1 VSEELRSVIE
11 ERFAVSRIDATAG
24 RVQAVIEVDQASYR
38 ALLVMEP
45 AASIVVA
52 LPCIDG
58 FELRMRW
65 TDRWAN
71 GGAPRAASFDDSFLI
86 ETNDLALA
94 TIWLDHISRSALLAS
109 RYVSEQQLSRA
120 TAMMWRDAQWLHEIS
135 HDHVRADR
143 RDAEPSA
150 DRMADM
156 LSASLLLAARPVRW
170 ARAFHPIARSLGAD
184 AAPRVEVGGKP
195 LLRVRRGAVD
205 VTVHIA
211 RRLGPGDTGRL
222 RTIVSAH
229 RHGSGGETLSLISED
244 LPRAA
249 WPPPNPSGSVTLVID
264 PRAADLLEIARPSAT
279 TVRPHDV
286 EIAFDGALSDSHRM
300 GAAIELAAWWAR
312 EVSGTGPYR

>member
-1 VSEELRSVIE
+1 M
-11 ERFAVSRIDATAG
+11 SRIDATAG
-24 RVQAVIEVDQASYR
+24 RVQAVIEHDQASYR
-38 ALLVMEP
+38 AHLVMEP
-45 AASIVVA
+45 VASIAVS

-65 TDRWAN
+65 TDRYAN
-71 GGAPRAASFDDSFLI
+71 SGAPRAASFDDSFLI

-94 TIWLDHISRSALLAS
+94 TIWLDHVSRSALLSS
-109 RYVSEQQLSRA
+109 RYVSAQQPSRA
-120 TAMMWRDAQWLHEIS
+120 TAMMWRDAGWLHEIS

-150 DRMADM
+150 ERMADM
-156 LSASLLLAARPVRW
+156 LSASLSLAARPVRW
-170 ARAFHPIARSLGAD
+170 ARSFHPVARSLGAE

-195 LLRVRRGAVD
+195 LFRVRRGAVD
-205 VTVHIA
+205 VSVHLA
-211 RRLGPGDTGRL
+211 RRLGPADTGRL

-229 RHGSGGETLSLISED
+229 RHGSGGETLTLIAED

-249 WPPPNPSGSVTLVID
+249 WPPPNPSSSVTLVID
-264 PRAADLLEIARPSAT
+264 PRAAELLEIARPSST
-279 TVRPHDV
+279 MVRPHDV
-286 EIAFDGALSDSHRM
+286 DITFDGAFTDSHRL

>member
-1 VSEELRSVIE
+1 MSEVLRGVIE
-11 ERFAVSRIDATAG
+11 QRFAVSQIDATAA
-24 RVQAVIEVDQASYR
+24 RVHAVIEVDQASYR
-38 ALLVMEP
+38 ATLIMEP
-45 AASIVVA
+45 TASIVVA

-94 TIWLDHISRSALLAS
+94 TIWLDQASRSALLSS
-109 RYVSEQQLSRA
+109 RYVSSQQVART
-120 TAMMWRDAQWLHEIS
+120 TALLWRDAAWLHEVS
-135 HDHVRADR
+135 HDQVRADR
-143 RDAEPSA
+143 QGPEP
-150 DRMADM
+150 DPERMADM
-156 LSASLLLAARPVRW
+156 LGASLLLAARPVRW
-170 ARAFHPIARSLGAD
+170 ARAFGPIARALGAD
-184 AAPRVEVGGKP
+184 QAPRVELGGKP

-205 VTVHIA
+205 VTVHVA

-249 WPPPNPSGSVTLVID
+249 WPPPNAPGRIALTID
-264 PRAADLLEIARPSAT
+264 PRAAELLEIARPSAS

-286 EIAFDGALSDSHRM
+286 EIAFDGALSDAHRM

>member
-1 VSEELRSVIE
+1 MPPDLCSVIE
-11 ERFAVSRIDATAG
+11 ERFAVSRIDATAD
-24 RVQAVIEVDQASYR
+24 RVQAVIELEDTSYR

-45 AASIVVA
+45 VASIAVA

-65 TDRWAN
+65 TDRYAN
-71 GGAPRAASFDDSFLI
+71 SGAPRAASFDDSFLI

-94 TIWLDHISRSALLAS
+94 TIWLDHVSRSALLSS
-109 RYVSEQQLSRA
+109 RYVSAQQPARA
-120 TAMMWRDAQWLHEIS
+120 TAMMWRDAGWLHEIG

-150 DRMADM
+150 ERMADM
-156 LSASLLLAARPVRW
+156 LAASLALASRPVRW
-170 ARAFHPIARSLGAD
+170 ARAYHPVARALGAE

-195 LLRVRRGAVD
+195 LFRVRRGAVD
-205 VTVHIA
+205 VAVTIA
-211 RRLGPGDTGRL
+211 RRLGPADTGRL

-229 RHGSGGETLSLISED
+229 RHGSGGETLSLVSED

-249 WPPPNPSGSVTLVID
+249 WPPPNPSNSVTLVID
-264 PRAADLLEIARPSAT
+264 PRAAELLEMARPSAT

-286 EIAFDGALSDSHRM
+286 EIAFDGAFAESRRL
-300 GAAIELAAWWAR
+300 GAAIELAAWWAS

>member
-1 VSEELRSVIE
+1 MIDALRSVIE
-11 ERFAVSRIDATAG
+11 HRFAVTRIDATSA
-24 RVQAVIEVDQASYR
+24 RLQATIEVDQASYR
-38 ALLVMEP
+38 AILVMEP
-45 AASIVVA
+45 SASIVVA

-58 FELRMRW
+58 FELHVRW

-71 GGAPRAASFDDSFLI
+71 SGAPRAPSFDDSFLL
-86 ETNDLALA
+86 ETNDLGLA
-94 TIWLDHISRSALLAS
+94 TLWLDHISRSALLAS
-109 RYVSEQQLSRA
+109 RYVSSQQLARS
-120 TAMMWRDAQWLHEIS
+120 TAVLWRDAAWLHEIS
-135 HDHVRADR
+135 HDQVRADR
-143 RDAEPSA
+143 RDAETSPE
-150 DRMADM
+150 RMGDM
-156 LSASLLLAARPVRW
+156 LGASLLLATRPVRW
-170 ARAFHPIARSLGAD
+170 ARAFEPMARTLGAD
-184 AAPRVEVGGKP
+184 AAPRVEIGGKP
-195 LLRVRRGAVD
+195 VLRVRRGAVD

-211 RRLGPGDTGRL
+211 RRLGPADAGRL

-249 WPPPNPSGSVTLVID
+249 WPPPNAPGAIAMTVD
-264 PRAADLLEIARPSAT
+264 PHAAELLEIARPSAS

>member
-1 VSEELRSVIE
+1 MTDALRSVIE
-11 ERFAVSRIDATAG
+11 QRFAVTRIDATAA
-24 RVQAVIEVDQASYR
+24 RLTAVIEVDQASYR
-38 ALLVMEP
+38 ATLIMEP
-45 AASIVVA
+45 SASIVVA

-94 TIWLDHISRSALLAS
+94 TIWLDHIGRSALLSS
-109 RYVSEQQLSRA
+109 RYVSSQQLVRS
-120 TAMMWRDAQWLHEIS
+120 TALLWRDAAWLHEIS
-135 HDHVRADR
+135 HDEVRADR
-143 RDAEPSA
+143 RDTEPSA
-150 DRMADM
+150 ERMGDM
-156 LSASLLLAARPVRW
+156 LGASLLLAARPVRW
-170 ARAFHPIARSLGAD
+170 ARALEPIARALGAD

-195 LLRVRRGAVD
+195 ILRVRRGAVD
-205 VTVHIA
+205 VTVYIA

-229 RHGSGGETLSLISED
+229 RHGSGGETLSLISQD

-249 WPPPNPSGSVTLVID
+249 WPPPNAPGAVAMTID
-264 PRAADLLEIARPSAT
+264 PRAAELLEIARPSAS

-286 EIAFDGALSDSHRM
+286 EIAFDGALSDAHRM

>member
-1 VSEELRSVIE
+1 MTDALRSVIE
-11 ERFAVSRIDATAG
+11 QRFAVTRIDATAA
-24 RVQAVIEVDQASYR
+24 RLNATIEVDQASYR
-38 ALLVMEP
+38 ATLIMEP
-45 AASIVVA
+45 SASIVVA

-58 FELRMRW
+58 FELRVRW

-71 GGAPRAASFDDSFLI
+71 SGAPRAASFDDSFLI

-94 TIWLDHISRSALLAS
+94 TIWLDHVSRSALLSS
-109 RYVSEQQLSRA
+109 RYVSSQQLARS
-120 TAMMWRDAQWLHEIS
+120 TALLWRDAAWIHEIA
-135 HDHVRADR
+135 HDQVRADR
-143 RDAEPSA
+143 ADAELSPE
-150 DRMADM
+150 RMGD
-156 LSASLLLAARPVRW
+156 LLGASLLLAARPARW
-170 ARAFHPIARSLGAD
+170 ARALEPVGRSLGAD

-195 LLRVRRGAVD
+195 ILRVRRGAVD

-229 RHGSGGETLSLISED
+229 RHGSGGETLSLIAED

-249 WPPPNPSGSVTLVID
+249 WPPPNAPGPLAMTID
-264 PRAADLLEIARPSAT
+264 PRAAELLEIARPSAS

-286 EIAFDGALSDSHRM
+286 EIAFDGALSDARRM

>member
-1 VSEELRSVIE
+1 MTDPLRTVIE
-11 ERFAVSRIDATAG
+11 QRFAVTRIDATAA
-24 RVQAVIEVDQASYR
+24 RLTAVIDHDEASYR
-38 ALLVMEP
+38 ATLIMAP
-45 AASIVVA
+45 SASIVVA

-71 GGAPRAASFDDSFLI
+71 TGAPRASSFDDSFLI

-94 TIWLDHISRSALLAS
+94 TIWLDHIGRSALLSS
-109 RYVSEQQLSRA
+109 RYVSSQQLVRS
-120 TAMMWRDAQWLHEIS
+120 TALLWRDAAWLHEIS
-135 HDHVRADR
+135 HDEVRADR
-143 RDAEPSA
+143 RDAEPSPE
-150 DRMADM
+150 RMGDM
-156 LSASLLLAARPVRW
+156 LGASLLLAARPVRW
-170 ARAFHPIARSLGAD
+170 ARALEPIARALGAD
-184 AAPRVEVGGKP
+184 AAPRVEIGGKP
-195 LLRVRRGAVD
+195 ILRVRRGAVD

-211 RRLGPGDTGRL
+211 RRLGPGDIGRL

-229 RHGSGGETLSLISED
+229 RHGSGGETLSLISEE

-249 WPPPNPSGSVTLVID
+249 WPPPNAPGALAMTID
-264 PRAADLLEIARPSAT
+264 PRASELLEIARPSAS

-286 EIAFDGALSDSHRM
+286 EIAFDGALSDAHRM

>member
-1 VSEELRSVIE
+1 MTLALRAEIE
-11 ERFAVSRIDATAG
+11 RRFCVTRIDANAD
-24 RVQAVIEVDQASYR
+24 RVTAVIDVDQASY
-38 ALLVMEP
+38 AATLIMGP
-45 AASIVVA
+45 SASISVA

-58 FELRMRW
+58 FELHMRW

-94 TIWLDHISRSALLAS
+94 TIWLDQASRSALLSS
-109 RYVSEQQLSRA
+109 RYVSAQQ
-120 TAMMWRDAQWLHEIS
+120 TARSTALLWRDAAWLHEVS
-135 HDHVRADR
+135 HDQVRAER
-143 RDAEPSA
+143 HAPETSPE
-150 DRMADM
+150 RMADM
-156 LSASLLLAARPVRW
+156 LGASLLLAARPVRW
-170 ARAFHPIARSLGAD
+170 ARAFAPIARALGAD
-184 AAPRVEVGGKP
+184 HAPRVEIGGKP

-205 VTVHIA
+205 VTVHVA
-211 RRLGPGDTGRL
+211 RRLGPADTGRL

-249 WPPPNPSGSVTLVID
+249 WPPPNEPGRIALTID
-264 PRAADLLEIARPSAT
+264 PRAADLLVIARPSAS

-286 EIAFDGALSDSHRM
+286 EIAFDGALHDAHRM